1 MSTRMVS
8 DQQGLPLAQ
17 MLDLLPDSVVYYQ
30 AVRTAEEEIVDFQ
43 LVYFNQQLAA
53 MAEGCY
59 ELSSGLL
66 LLGDNNK
73 YEEEIRPLFE
83 QYKAVMSDGRLQEYE
98 YFDPNLQGYFALRIN
113 RLNDGVLVSSR
124 LIDKTASLRIEQQA
138 TLLRNVL
145 NGSINGI
152 MAYRSI
158 RDREGKI
165 VDFELRSANKAAE
178 DMLSQQAGQIVG
190 KSLRELYP
198 EEFEMGLFDWYCQ
211 VVESGEPRR
220 TQARYDEPQGIRW
233 LDLSANRLD
242 DGIVVTFIDI
252 TGNREAQ
259 QQIDNQAN
267 LFHTMS
273 QSVPDLGV
281 LVCDREYRI
290 LFANGELPA
299 IFLPEI
305 GQLVGHTLEETLPA
319 EMAGYIR
326 RNFSD
331 ALAGRSRY
339 MNEEIADQYY
349 EVFVGPVN
357 DSEERTVMAVATLRN
372 ITAVKRAHQQ
382 LEASVNELKR
392 SNQNLEQFAYVAS
405 HDLQE
410 PLRKIQSFGDVLRDQ
425 YEDALGD
432 QGTDL
437 IRRMQSAAGRMS
449 ALIRDLLMYSRIASY
464 KEAFGQIDL
473 NQVLTEVTDDL
484 ETIIADKKAVI
495 KADPL
500 PIIQGSA
507 LQLRQL
513 FQNLLSNSLKFNRA
527 NVPPVIEIKTK
538 IRSGSGLFSLP
549 DSDKKV
555 NEYAVIM
562 VSDNGIGFDPAQ
574 AERIF
579 HVFQRLHGRSEYNGT
594 GIGLAIVQKVIE
606 NHHGSI
612 QATAVPGEGA
622 TFTILLPC
630 R

>member
-1 MSTRMVS
+1 MVS
-8 DQQGLPLAQ
+8 EQQGLPLAQ

-30 AVRTAEEEIVDFQ
+30 AIRSSDKEIVDFQ

-53 MAEGCY
+53 MAAGRY
-59 ELSSGLL
+59 EVSLGLR
-66 LLGDNNK
+66 LLGDNK
-73 YEEEIRPLFE
+73 IHEAEIRPLFE
-83 QYKAVMSDGRLQEYE
+83 QYKDVMAGGKLLEYD
-98 YFDPNLQGYFALRIN
+98 YFDPNLQGYFSLRIN
-113 RLNDGVLVSSR
+113 KLNDGVLVSSR
-124 LIDKTASLRIEQQA
+124 LIDKTASLQIEQQA

-158 RDREGKI
+158 RNEAGKI
-165 VDFELRSANKAAE
+165 VDFELQSANKAAE
-178 DMLSQQAGQIVG
+178 EMLGQQAGDIVG
-190 KSLRELYP
+190 RTLRELYP
-198 EEFEMGLFDWYCQ
+198 EEIEMGLFDWYCQ
-211 VVESGEPRR
+211 VVESGELKR
-220 TQARYDEPQGIRW
+220 TQARYHEPFGVRW
-233 LDLSANRLD
+233 LDLSANPLD
-242 DGIVVTFIDI
+242 DGVVVTFLDI
-252 TGNREAQ
+252 TSSRGAQ
-259 QQIDNQAN
+259 EQIDNQAN
-267 LFHTMS
+267 LFRTMS

-281 LVCDREYRI
+281 LVCDRDYRI
-290 LFANGELPA
+290 LFANGDLPD

-305 GQLVGHTLEETLPA
+305 GHLIGHTLEETLPA
-319 EMAGYIR
+319 EMAGYVR
-326 RNFSD
+326 QNFSD

-357 DSEERTVMAVATLRN
+357 DSEDRTVMAVATLRN

-410 PLRKIQSFGDVLRDQ
+410 PLRKIQSFGDVLRDR
-425 YEDALGD
+425 YEEALGD
-432 QGTDL
+432 QGADL

-449 ALIRDLLMYSRIASY
+449 VLIRDLLMYSRIASY
-464 KEAFGQIDL
+464 KEAFGQTDL

-484 ETIIADKKAVI
+484 EAIITDKKAVI

-527 NVPPVIEIKTK
+527 NVPPVIEIRTQ
-538 IRSGSGLFSLP
+538 IRSGSGLVSLP
-549 DSDKKV
+549 DSDKKA
-555 NEYAVIM
+555 NAYAAIT

-622 TFTILLPC
+622 TFTVVLPC

>member
-1 MSTRMVS
+1 MVS
-8 DQQGLPLAQ
+8 EQQGLPLAQ

-30 AVRTAEEEIVDFQ
+30 AIRTSDKKIVDFQ

-53 MAEGCY
+53 MAAGRY
-59 ELSSGLL
+59 EVSLGLR
-66 LLGDNNK
+66 LLGDNK
-73 YEEEIRPLFE
+73 IHEAEIRPLFE
-83 QYKAVMSDGRLQEYE
+83 QYKAVMAGGKLLEYD
-98 YFDPNLQGYFALRIN
+98 YFDPNLQGYFSLRIN
-113 RLNDGVLVSSR
+113 KLNDGVLVSSR
-124 LIDKTASLRIEQQA
+124 LIDKTASLQIEQQA

-158 RDREGKI
+158 RNEAGKI
-165 VDFELRSANKAAE
+165 VDFELQSANKAAE
-178 DMLSQQAGQIVG
+178 EMLGQQAGDIVG
-190 KSLRELYP
+190 RTLRELYP
-198 EEFEMGLFDWYCQ
+198 EEIEMGLFDWYCQ
-211 VVESGEPRR
+211 VVESGELKR
-220 TQARYDEPQGIRW
+220 TQARYHEPFGVRW
-233 LDLSANRLD
+233 LDLSANPLD
-242 DGIVVTFIDI
+242 DGVVVTFLDI
-252 TGNREAQ
+252 TSSRGAQ
-259 QQIDNQAN
+259 EQIDNQAN
-267 LFHTMS
+267 LFRTMS

-281 LVCDREYRI
+281 LVCDRDYRI
-290 LFANGELPA
+290 LFANGDLPD

-305 GQLVGHTLEETLPA
+305 GQLIGHTLEETLPA
-319 EMAGYIR
+319 EMAGYVR
-326 RNFSD
+326 QNFSD

-357 DSEERTVMAVATLRN
+357 DSEDRTVMAVATLRN

-410 PLRKIQSFGDVLRDQ
+410 PLRKIQSFGDVLRDR
-425 YEDALGD
+425 YEEALGD
-432 QGTDL
+432 QGADL

-449 ALIRDLLMYSRIASY
+449 VLIRDLLMYSRIASY

-473 NQVLTEVTDDL
+473 NQVLTEVKDDL
-484 ETIIADKKAVI
+484 EAIITDKKAVI

-527 NVPPVIEIKTK
+527 NVPPVIEIRTQ
-538 IRSGSGLFSLP
+538 IRSGSGLVSLP
-549 DSDKKV
+549 DSDKKA
-555 NEYAVIM
+555 NAYAAIT

-622 TFTILLPC
+622 TFTVVLPC

>member
-1 MSTRMVS
+1 MSTIMVS
-8 DQQGLPLAQ
+8 EQQGLPLAQ

-30 AVRTAEEEIVDFQ
+30 AIRTSDKKIVDFQ

-53 MAEGCY
+53 MAAGRY
-59 ELSSGLL
+59 EVSLGLR
-66 LLGDNNK
+66 LLGDNK
-73 YEEEIRPLFE
+73 IHEAEIRPLFE
-83 QYKAVMSDGRLQEYE
+83 QYKAVMAGGKLLEYD
-98 YFDPNLQGYFALRIN
+98 YFDPNLQGYFSLRIN
-113 RLNDGVLVSSR
+113 KLNDGVLVSSR
-124 LIDKTASLRIEQQA
+124 LIDKTASLQIEQQA

-158 RDREGKI
+158 RNEAGKI
-165 VDFELRSANKAAE
+165 VDFELQSANKAAE
-178 DMLSQQAGQIVG
+178 EMLGQQAGDIVG
-190 KSLRELYP
+190 RTLRELYP
-198 EEFEMGLFDWYCQ
+198 EEIEMGLFDWYCQ
-211 VVESGEPRR
+211 VVESGELKR
-220 TQARYDEPQGIRW
+220 TQARYHEPFGVRW
-233 LDLSANRLD
+233 LDLSANPLD
-242 DGIVVTFIDI
+242 DGVVVTFLDI
-252 TGNREAQ
+252 TSSRGAQ
-259 QQIDNQAN
+259 EQIDNQAN
-267 LFHTMS
+267 LFRTMS

-281 LVCDREYRI
+281 LVCDRDYRI
-290 LFANGELPA
+290 LFANGDLPD

-305 GQLVGHTLEETLPA
+305 GQLIGHTLEETLPA
-319 EMAGYIR
+319 EMAGYVR
-326 RNFSD
+326 QNFSD

-357 DSEERTVMAVATLRN
+357 DSEDRTVMAVATLRN

-410 PLRKIQSFGDVLRDQ
+410 PLRKIQSFGDVLRDR
-425 YEDALGD
+425 YEEALGD
-432 QGTDL
+432 QGADL

-449 ALIRDLLMYSRIASY
+449 VLIRDLLMYSRIASY

-473 NQVLTEVTDDL
+473 NQVLTEVKDDL
-484 ETIIADKKAVI
+484 EAIITDKKAVI

-527 NVPPVIEIKTK
+527 NVPPVIEIRTQ
-538 IRSGSGLFSLP
+538 IRSGSGLVSLP
-549 DSDKKV
+549 DSDKKA
-555 NEYAVIM
+555 NAYAAIT

-622 TFTILLPC
+622 TFTVVLPC

>member
-1 MSTRMVS
+1 MSTIMVS
-8 DQQGLPLAQ
+8 EQQGLPLAQ

-30 AVRTAEEEIVDFQ
+30 AIRSSDKEIVDFQ

-53 MAEGCY
+53 MAAGRY
-59 ELSSGLL
+59 EVSLGLR
-66 LLGDNNK
+66 LLGDNK
-73 YEEEIRPLFE
+73 IHEAEIRPLFE
-83 QYKAVMSDGRLQEYE
+83 QYNAVMAGGKLLEYD
-98 YFDPNLQGYFALRIN
+98 YFDPNLQGYFSLRIN
-113 RLNDGVLVSSR
+113 KLNDGVLVSSR
-124 LIDKTASLRIEQQA
+124 LIDKTASLQIEQQA

-158 RDREGKI
+158 RNEAGKI
-165 VDFELRSANKAAE
+165 VDFELQSANKAAE
-178 DMLSQQAGQIVG
+178 EMLGQQAGDIVG
-190 KSLRELYP
+190 RTLRELYP
-198 EEFEMGLFDWYCQ
+198 EEIEMGLFDWYCQ
-211 VVESGEPRR
+211 VVESGELKR
-220 TQARYDEPQGIRW
+220 TQARYHEPFGVRW
-233 LDLSANRLD
+233 LDLSANPLD
-242 DGIVVTFIDI
+242 DGVVVTFLDI
-252 TGNREAQ
+252 TSSRGAQ
-259 QQIDNQAN
+259 EQIDNQAN
-267 LFHTMS
+267 LFRTMS

-281 LVCDREYRI
+281 LVCDRDYRI
-290 LFANGELPA
+290 LFANGDLPD

-305 GQLVGHTLEETLPA
+305 GHLIGHTLEETLPA
-319 EMAGYIR
+319 EMAGYVR
-326 RNFSD
+326 QNFSD

-357 DSEERTVMAVATLRN
+357 DSEDRTVMAVATLRN

-410 PLRKIQSFGDVLRDQ
+410 PLRKIQSFGDVLRDR
-425 YEDALGD
+425 YEEALGD
-432 QGTDL
+432 QGADL

-449 ALIRDLLMYSRIASY
+449 VLIRDLLMYSRIASY

-473 NQVLTEVTDDL
+473 NQVLTEVKDDL
-484 ETIIADKKAVI
+484 EAIITDKKAVI

-527 NVPPVIEIKTK
+527 NVPPVIEIRTQ
-538 IRSGSGLFSLP
+538 IRSGSGLVSLP
-549 DSDKKV
+549 DSDKKASA
-555 NEYAVIM
+555 YAAIT

-622 TFTILLPC
+622 TFTVVLPC

>member
-1 MSTRMVS
+1 MVS
-8 DQQGLPLAQ
+8 EQQGLPLAQ

-30 AVRTAEEEIVDFQ
+30 AIRSSDKELVDFQ

-53 MAEGCY
+53 MAAGRY
-59 ELSSGLL
+59 EVSLGLR
-66 LLGDNNK
+66 LLGDNK
-73 YEEEIRPLFE
+73 IHEAEIRPLFE
-83 QYKAVMSDGRLQEYE
+83 QYNAVMAGGKLLEYD
-98 YFDPNLQGYFALRIN
+98 YFDPNLQGYFSLRIN
-113 RLNDGVLVSSR
+113 KLNDGVLVSSR
-124 LIDKTASLRIEQQA
+124 LIDKTASLQIEQQA

-158 RDREGKI
+158 RNEAGKI
-165 VDFELRSANKAAE
+165 VDFELQSANKAAE
-178 DMLSQQAGQIVG
+178 EMLGQQAGDIVG
-190 KSLRELYP
+190 RTLRELYP
-198 EEFEMGLFDWYCQ
+198 EEIEMGLFDWYCQ
-211 VVESGEPRR
+211 VVESGELKR
-220 TQARYDEPQGIRW
+220 TQARYHEPFGVRW
-233 LDLSANRLD
+233 LDLSANPLD
-242 DGIVVTFIDI
+242 DGVVVTFLDI
-252 TGNREAQ
+252 TSSRGAQ
-259 QQIDNQAN
+259 EQIDNQAN
-267 LFHTMS
+267 LFRTMS

-281 LVCDREYRI
+281 LVCDRDYRI
-290 LFANGELPA
+290 LFANGDLPD

-305 GQLVGHTLEETLPA
+305 GHLIGHTLEETLPA
-319 EMAGYIR
+319 EMAGYVR
-326 RNFSD
+326 QNFSD

-357 DSEERTVMAVATLRN
+357 DSEDRTVMAVATLRN

-410 PLRKIQSFGDVLRDQ
+410 PLRKIQSFGDVLRDR
-425 YEDALGD
+425 YEEALGD
-432 QGTDL
+432 QGADL

-449 ALIRDLLMYSRIASY
+449 VLIRDLLMYSRIASY

-473 NQVLTEVTDDL
+473 NQVLTEVKDDL
-484 ETIIADKKAVI
+484 EAIITDKKAVI

-527 NVPPVIEIKTK
+527 NVPPVIEIRTQ
-538 IRSGSGLFSLP
+538 IRSGSGLVSLP
-549 DSDKKV
+549 DSDKKASA
-555 NEYAVIM
+555 YAAIT

-622 TFTILLPC
+622 TFTVVLPC